1 MRRPFRRFPFQAA
14 SAAFV
19 IAGLCWLTRSHA
31 TAQPGDDSPRKHP
44 AIRPLHVWDD
54 QPDWITA
61 LAFLKD
67 GQHFVAGTYEQL
79 LLFDARKAGSPKSE
93 PLPPGYVKSLALSP
107 DGKLLACG
115 HYQTV
120 TLLDAAT
127 LAVKRTLGEHP
138 GYVTGL
144 AFSPDGRQLATAGEG
159 DDHESARVFDVASG
173 KMIRVL
179 SGHRFPVRAI
189 AFSAD
194 GKRIATA
201 EGDEDRVTQP
211 GEVKV
216 WNAADGKQIYA
227 FTNPKQAA
235 TGVAFSPDGKFLAST
250 GFDERVIIYDLAKG
264 KAVSYFPGHSRPT
277 NAVLLARGGA
287 LVISASGGRA
297 KGNNEVKIWERDSGT
312 ELASMAVHSARIDAI
327 ALSADQSL
335 LATGGYDK
343 RVTLWDVK
351 GLLKGDSGQPAP
363 ATAKTSTSKPSP
375 KSSGQS
381 LAQSP
386 PNASKPANS
395 SRSSKGDPKSDDSK
409 KGGAKDPIRV
419 GMIGLDTSHC
429 AAFTQ
434 ELNNPDAKPDVAGF
448 RVVAAYPRG
457 SADIASSTERIP
469 EYTKDFRKRGVE
481 IVDSIAALLPKID
494 VVLLE
499 TNDGRPHLEQALAV
513 IKAGKPL
520 FIDKPIAGSLADAI
534 AIFEAARQYHVPVFS
549 SSSLRF
555 ARQTLEARDGKIG
568 VVQSCETTSP
578 CHLEKTHPDLFW
590 YGIHGVE
597 SLFTVMGTGC
607 KSVRR
612 TVSAPTDDVVVG
624 QWDGGRVGTFHG
636 TRSKKAGYGGKA
648 TGTKGTLAVGAYDG
662 YRPLVVAIVQFFRTG
677 VAPVK
682 EDETLEIYAFMEA
695 ADESK
700 RRHGAEVTLAS
711 VMAKARV
718 EAQQRL
724 RQLQ

>member
-1 MRRPFRRFPFQAA
+1 MPPRSFRPLFCTVLGVALCVVA
-14 SAAFV
+14 LGSLAGSA
-19 IAGLCWLTRSHA
+19 L
-31 TAQPGDDSPRKHP
+31 AQPGEGSGEKRPRV
-44 AIRPLHVWDD
+44 RPLHAWDD
-54 QPDWITA
+54 LPDWITS

-67 GQHFVAGTYEQL
+67 NQHFVAGTYEQL
-79 LLFDARKAGSPKSE
+79 LLFDARNEAAPKSE
-93 PLPPGYVKSLALSP
+93 PLQPGYVKALALSP
-107 DGKLLACG
+107 DGKTLACG

-120 TLLDAAT
+120 SLLDAAT
-127 LAVKRTLGEHP
+127 LAVKRTLGEHA

-144 AFSPDGRQLATAGEG
+144 AFSPDGRQLATAEEAGEN
-159 DDHESARVFDVASG
+159 ESARVFDVATG
-173 KMIRVL
+173 KVVHVL
-179 SGHRFPVRAI
+179 GGHKFPVRAI

-194 GKRIATA
+194 GKRFATA
-201 EGDEDRVTQP
+201 AGDEERVTQP

-216 WNAADGKQIYA
+216 WNAVDGKLIDS
-227 FTNPKQAA
+227 FSNPKRAA

-250 GFDERVIIYDLAKG
+250 GFDERVILYDLAKG
-264 KAVSYFPGHSRPT
+264 KAVSFFAGHSRPT
-277 NAVLLARGGA
+277 NAVLFARGGA
-287 LVISASGGRA
+287 VVISASGGRA

-312 ELASMAVHSARIDAI
+312 ELTVMAVHSARVDAI

-343 RVTLWDVK
+343 RVTVWDVK
-351 GLLKGDSGQPAP
+351 DLLKKETPPPPKTTAANDAKSPALAP
-363 ATAKTSTSKPSP
+363 AVQKTSTPASVK
-375 KSSGQS
+375 KDGQ
-381 LAQSP
+381 
-386 PNASKPANS
+386 
-395 SRSSKGDPKSDDSK
+395 KGPV
-409 KGGAKDPIRV
+409 RV
-419 GMIGLDTSHC
+419 GIIGLDTSHC

-434 ELNNPDAKPDVAGF
+434 VLNDPNAKPDVAGF

-481 IVDSIAALLPKID
+481 IVDSISALLPKVD

-520 FIDKPIAGSLADAI
+520 FIDKPIAASLADAI
-534 AIFEAARQYHVPVFS
+534 AIFELARRYHVPVFS

-555 ARQTLEARDGKIG
+555 AKSTLEARNGKIG
-568 VVQSCETTSP
+568 TVQTCETTSP

-612 TVSAPTDDVVVG
+612 TVSTPTEDVVVG
-624 QWDGGRVGTFHG
+624 QWEGGRVGTFRG
-636 TRSKKAGYGGKA
+636 TRGKGGYGGTA
-648 TGTKGTLAVGAYDG
+648 RGTKGTMAVGAYDG
-662 YRPLVVAIVQFFRTG
+662 YRPLVVAIVHFFYTG

-682 EDETLEIYAFMEA
+682 EEETLEIYAFMEA

-711 VMAKARV
+711 VMATARA
-718 EAQQRL
+718 EAEKRL
-724 RQLQ
+724 RQLP

>member
-1 MRRPFRRFPFQAA
+1 MRRPFRRFLFGAA
-14 SAAFV
+14 SAALL
-19 IAGLCWLTRSHA
+19 IAGLCCPPRVPAS
-31 TAQPGDDSPRKHP
+31 AQPGDESPRKGP
-44 AIRPLHVWDD
+44 AIRPLQAWDD
-54 QPDWITA
+54 LADWITS
-61 LAFLKD
+61 LTFLKD

-79 LLFDARKAGSPKSE
+79 LLFDARNSKSPKSF
-93 PLPPGYVKSLALSP
+93 PVQPGYVKSLALSP

-120 TLLDAAT
+120 TLVDPAK
-127 LAVKRTLGEHP
+127 LAVKRTLGEYG

-144 AFSPDGRQLATAGEG
+144 AFSPDGRQLATATEG
-159 DDHESARVFDVASG
+159 DDKDSARVLDVATG
-173 KMIRVL
+173 KVIHVL
-179 SGHRFPVRAI
+179 AGHRFPVRAI
-189 AFSAD
+189 AFSTD

-201 EGDEDRVTQP
+201 AGDEDRITQP

-216 WNAADGKQIYA
+216 WNAADGKLIYA
-227 FTNPKQAA
+227 FSSPKQAA

-250 GFDERVIIYDLAKG
+250 GFDERVIIYDLSKG
-264 KAVSYFPGHSRPT
+264 KAVSYFAGHSRPT
-277 NAVLLARGGA
+277 NAVLFAKGGA

-312 ELASMAVHSARIDAI
+312 ELETMAVHTARIDAI

-351 GLLKGDSGQPAP
+351 ALFKGDSGEASP
-363 ATAKTSTSKPSP
+363 ATAKTSTA
-375 KSSGQS
+375 KSAAGSTDKS

-386 PNASKPANS
+386 HKESKPAGS
-395 SRSSKGDPKSDDSK
+395 APPSTAPP
-409 KGGAKDPIRV
+409 AKMTVRV
-419 GMIGLDTSHC
+419 GIIGLDTSHC
-429 AAFTQ
+429 GAFTQ
-434 ELNNPDAKPDVAGF
+434 VLNDPKAASDVAGF

-457 SADIASSTERIP
+457 SADIPSSTERIP

-481 IVDSIAALLPKID
+481 IVDSISALLPKVD

-513 IKAGKPL
+513 MKAGKPL
-520 FIDKPIAGSLADAI
+520 FIDKPIAASLADAI
-534 AIFEAARQYHVPVFS
+534 AIFELARKYHVPVFS

-555 ARQTLEARDGKIG
+555 GKATLEARNGKIG
-568 VVQSCETTSP
+568 TVQTCETTSP

-590 YGIHGVE
+590 YGIHGIE

-612 TVSAPTDDVVVG
+612 TVSTPTDDVVVG
-624 QWDGGRVGTFHG
+624 QWEGGRVGTFHG
-636 TRSKKAGYGGKA
+636 TRSKAGYGGKA
-648 TGTKGTLAVGAYDG
+648 TGTKGSMAVGAYDG

-682 EDETLEIYAFMEA
+682 EEETLEIYAFMEA

-700 RRHGAEVTLAS
+700 RQHGAEVTLAS
-711 VMAKARV
+711 MMAKARA
-718 EAQQRL
+718 EAEKRL
-724 RQLQ
+724 RQLP